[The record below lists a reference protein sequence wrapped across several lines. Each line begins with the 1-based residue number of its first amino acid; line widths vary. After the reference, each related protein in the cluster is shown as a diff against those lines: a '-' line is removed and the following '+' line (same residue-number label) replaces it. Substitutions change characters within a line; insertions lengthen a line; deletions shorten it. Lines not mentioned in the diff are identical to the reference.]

1 MSTTPPAVDRPR
13 SWVGTALLL
22 MLGSAVVGGLPV
34 WMLLF
39 MAGARPEGEPLDV
52 VRARTLVVEKAVLL
66 TELRELQANVR
77 QAERAPREQ
86 ELLRLLGALAVTA
99 PDDAGGAVHVV
110 FRRFGEPGSS
120 HEQRLEWWPSAVAAS
135 RRATPPIAGELREEL
150 VDGWWWVQ
158 R

>member
-1 MSTTPPAVDRPR
+1 MSTTPSAAEKPR

-34 WMLLF
+34 WMLLY
-39 MAGARPEGEPLDV
+39 MAGDKPEGEPLDV
-52 VRARTLVVEKAVLL
+52 ARARTLVVEKAVLL
-66 TELRELQANVR
+66 TELRQLQANVR
-77 QAERAPREQ
+77 KGDRAPREQ

-120 HEQRLEWWPSAVAAS
+120 HEQRLEWLPTAAAAS
-135 RRATPPIAGELREEL
+135 RRATALGAGELREEL

>member
-1 MSTTPPAVDRPR
+1 MSTTPPAADKPR

-39 MAGARPEGEPLDV
+39 MAGAKPEGEPLDV

-86 ELLRLLGALAVTA
+86 ELLRLLGALAVSA

-120 HEQRLEWWPSAVAAS
+120 HEQRLEWLPSAAATT
-135 RRATPPIAGELREEL
+135 RRATAPAAGELREEL

>member
-1 MSTTPPAVDRPR
+1 MSTIPSAPEKPR
-13 SWVGTALLL
+13 SWVGIALLL

-34 WMLLF
+34 WMLLY
-39 MAGARPEGEPLDV
+39 MSGAKPEGEPLDV
-52 VRARTLVVEKAVLL
+52 ARARTLVVEKATLL

-77 QAERAPREQ
+77 AAERGPREK
-86 ELLRLLGALAVTA
+86 EVLRSLGALAVAA
-99 PDDAGGAVHVV
+99 PSEPAGAVHVV

-120 HEQRLEWWPSAVAAS
+120 HEQRLEWWPAAAS
-135 RRATPPIAGELREEL
+135 AARRASAPADGELRHEL